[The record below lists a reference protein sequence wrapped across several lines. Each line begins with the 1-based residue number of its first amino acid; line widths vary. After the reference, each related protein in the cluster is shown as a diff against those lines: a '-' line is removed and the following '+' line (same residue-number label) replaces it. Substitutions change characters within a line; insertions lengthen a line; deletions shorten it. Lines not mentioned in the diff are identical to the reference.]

1 LTYGEHPRGITF
13 GDVSHAA
20 DTLFRAGQRPTVQ
33 KIRATIGRG
42 SPNTIGP
49 LLDQW
54 WSTAAARLDSGPAA
68 LHRLPEPVAH
78 VAESLWLQALDEGR
92 RQAKAELNSTV
103 EATEE
108 QAQRLKLRAHV
119 LSLREGEL
127 DQRLRER
134 ERALADTQ
142 THLLSTLKRL
152 DSDRATLRARDA
164 RIAHLQSEIE
174 DYRRQFATVVAR
186 AVAKH
191 RAPTVKRS
199 RREVEGAMVLPRS
212 VLNAGSRISTCT
224 LLRTYAVPGCMPGAC
239 RVIATAHVSIRS
251 AIGLDTSTATRLIA
265 RRTLFQPRRSKQ

>member
-1 LTYGEHPRGITF
+1 MTDVRETYGERARGVTF

-20 DTLFRAGQRPTVQ
+20 DTLFRAGQRPTVE

-68 LHRLPEPVAH
+68 LHRLPEPVVH

-92 RQAKAELNSTV
+92 RQAKAELKSTA
-103 EATEE
+103 EAAEE
-108 QAQRLKLRAHV
+108 QAQRLELRAHV

-164 RIAHLQSEIE
+164 RIAHLEGVVE
-174 DYRRQFATVVAR
+174 NFRRQLATVIAR
-186 AVAKH
+186 AVTKH
-191 RAPTVKRS
+191 RALTPAKPKKRPAPPNPKS
-199 RREVEGAMVLPRS
+199 KLKRRLAPK
-212 VLNAGSRISTCT
+212 
-224 LLRTYAVPGCMPGAC
+224 
-239 RVIATAHVSIRS
+239 
-251 AIGLDTSTATRLIA
+251 
-265 RRTLFQPRRSKQ
+265 RRTTRNRSKGRTTR